1 MKSLKEY
8 VIEVSKEKGWDY
20 DSKEELFET
29 FEDGL
34 RVETVQISEPDR
46 HRWYTYYDHT
56 VKVVIDGVDRYFQ
69 YQVMDVHGESAS
81 REDCGYEIPDLDD
94 LVEVFPK
101 QVTTT
106 IYVTKDNL

>member
-1 MKSLKEY
+1 MKSLKEH

-29 FEDGL
+29 FEEVC
-34 RVETVQISEPDR
+34 VEEAVQIGEPDR

-56 VKVVIDGVDRYFQ
+56 VKVVIDGVDRYFE
-69 YQVMDVHGESAS
+69 YQVMDVHGEDAS

-106 IYVTKDNL
+106 VYVPEDKL